1 MKRVKVLQI
10 TKFFYPHFGG
20 MEKVVRDINIGLKE
34 DVEMKILTC
43 QVKGKGNEEI
53 IDGIEVFRAG
63 SIGSYFSVP
72 ISFTFPFLL
81 KKISSDRDILHFHLP
96 FPLAVISYLLVR
108 PKGKIIVWWHSDILR
123 PKSLYKLY
131 KPFLRKFLNKVDKII
146 VATPYHIKNS
156 DILKDFR
163 NKCEVIP
170 FGIDIKHFE
179 KNSQVRNKV
188 KQIRNKYGPKFIL
201 FIGRLIYYK
210 GLEYLIQAMT
220 EINAKLLIIGE
231 GNLRGNLQ
239 KLVDNFKIDDR
250 VFFLGRVKNSDIL
263 AYYHACDIF
272 VLPSIAKTEA
282 FGLVQLEA
290 MACGKPI
297 VNTNLPT
304 GVPYV
309 SQHKITGLTVLPKDI
324 KALAGAINI
333 LFSDESLRKKYGE
346 NGKRRVEKE
355 FTKKIMIE
363 KIFNTYKKV
372 LKN

>member
-1 MKRVKVLQI
+1 MQKIKILQI

-34 DVEMKILTC
+34 DVKMKVLTC
-43 QVKGKGNEEI
+43 QEKGKGNKEI

-81 KKISSDRDILHFHLP
+81 KKLSKDRDILHFHSP
-96 FPLAVISYLLVR
+96 FPLAEISYLLVR
-108 PKGKIIVWWHSDILR
+108 PKGKIVIWWHSDILK
-123 PKSLYKLY
+123 PKNLYKLY
-131 KPFLRKFLNKVDKII
+131 KPFLRRFLNKADKII
-146 VATPYHIKNS
+146 VATLYHINNS

-163 NKCEVIP
+163 DKCEVIP
-170 FGIDIKHFE
+170 YGIDIEQFNFTDEIKE
-179 KNSQVRNKV
+179 KAEK
-188 KQIRNKYGPKFIL
+188 IRGEYGPKIIL
-201 FIGRLIYYK
+201 FVGRLIYYK
-210 GLEYLIQAMT
+210 GLEYLIQAMKYVD
-220 EINAKLLIIGE
+220 AKVLIIGE
-231 GNLRGNLQ
+231 GKLQGSLQ
-239 KLVDNFKIDDR
+239 KLAENLKIEDK
-250 VFFLGRVKNSDIL
+250 VFFIGRVTDDELL
-263 AYYHACDIF
+263 AYYYACDIF
-272 VLPSIAKTEA
+272 ALPSIEKTEA

-309 SQHKITGLTVLPKDI
+309 SQNELTGLTVPPKDAE
-324 KALAGAINI
+324 ALSSAINSLI
-333 LFSDESLRKKYGE
+333 NDKILRKKYGE

-363 KIFNTYKKV
+363 KVFNVYKQ
-372 LKN
+372 LFEI